1 MDFVKLQLVESPELK
16 VRKAELQCAPSV
28 VLASATGQ
36 SHGIK
41 GRSISQY
48 SRYHHPY
55 EHERPHFKGKSIICL
70 DILEYKPVQPPRKR
84 ILLEGEPG
92 IGKSTL
98 TKQLCYKFA
107 EGTFASEY
115 KLVIRVVLRS
125 LPSDTTLSVE
135 DLVRS
140 CTSDVGTS
148 LDEEDVSTLSQYI
161 TANKGKDTLFIM
173 DGYDEFP
180 EELQEI
186 SLVADI
192 LNGKILPQSSFIITS
207 RPRASVPLH
216 DKIDRRIEVSGFRE
230 EEIEQFIRKY
240 YGESSSSVADALLAR
255 LNSTMPRIKAMCFI
269 PLILLM
275 TCYVN
280 DVLDAPPDTISD
292 LFKSIICLTVKRHF
306 EKNGV
311 KMKIC
316 SFEDVLRLCP
326 RLIKLSQLA
335 LDGVLKDVIIFHNL
349 ELSEDDHFGLM
360 NCISYR
366 SAFGGVTGS
375 YHFLHRTVQ
384 EFLAAC
390 AVKQLPAEEQRKF
403 WKERLVLGYNKR
415 GEFVL
420 SDSNYEMPFLFFCG
434 IGGLENDAVRD
445 LLFEPLKFTNDHMFA
460 AWTPLSEIA
469 TAVAESRN
477 EELCPRFMEYCSDA
491 DISYLSPQQLNSLAY
506 LMTISRHNKRLS
518 VSVSNQS
525 DSFIQQISGKVTYLE
540 EVIIKSELILLVE
553 ICEKTL
559 LLTVDMPYIEEVTN

>member
-1 MDFVKLQLVESPELK
+1 MGFVRLHLVNPSDLKPRRAKDAAAVKLAFS
-16 VRKAELQCAPSV
+16 
-28 VLASATGQ
+28 T
-36 SHGIK
+36 
-41 GRSISQY
+41 
-48 SRYHHPY
+48 
-55 EHERPHFKGKSIICL
+55 PHRREPFKGEPIDL
-70 DILEYKPVQPPRKR
+70 QEILEYEPVRPPRKR

-107 EGTFASEY
+107 KGTFASG
-115 KLVIRVVLRS
+115 

-135 DLVRS
+135 DLVCS
-140 CTSDVGTS
+140 CTSDVGAS

-180 EELQEI
+180 EELQER

-192 LNGKILPQSSFIITS
+192 LNGKTLPQSSFIITS
-207 RPRASVPLH
+207 RPRASAPLH
-216 DKIDRRIEVSGFRE
+216 DKIDRRIEVSGFGE

-240 YGESSSSVADALLAR
+240 YGESSSSVADALLAM

-311 KMKIC
+311 KMEIC
-316 SFEDVLRLCP
+316 SFEDVLQLCP
-326 RLIKLSQLA
+326 RLIKLSRLA
-335 LDGVLKDVIIFHNL
+335 LDGVLKDDIVFHNL
-349 ELSEDDHFGLM
+349 KLSEDDHFGLM

-390 AVKQLPAEEQRKF
+390 AVKQLSAEEQGKV

-415 GEFVL
+415 RQFVL
-420 SDSNYEMPFLFFCG
+420 SDSDYEMPFLFFCG
-434 IGGLENDAVRD
+434 I
-445 LLFEPLKFTNDHMFA
+445 
-460 AWTPLSEIA
+460 
-469 TAVAESRN
+469 
-477 EELCPRFMEYCSDA
+477 
-491 DISYLSPQQLNSLAY
+491 
-506 LMTISRHNKRLS
+506 
-518 VSVSNQS
+518 
-525 DSFIQQISGKVTYLE
+525 
-540 EVIIKSELILLVE
+540 
-553 ICEKTL
+553 
-559 LLTVDMPYIEEVTN
+559 

>member
-1 MDFVKLQLVESPELK
+1 MDFVKLKLVESPELK

-36 SHGIK
+36 SHDIK
-41 GRSISQY
+41 V
-48 SRYHHPY
+48 
-55 EHERPHFKGKSIICL
+55 KSIGL
-70 DILEYKPVQPPRKR
+70 QDILEYEPVRPPRKR

-115 KLVIRVVLRS
+115 KLVIRVVLRG

-140 CTSDVGTS
+140 CTSDVGAS

-180 EELQEI
+180 EELQEK

-192 LNGKILPQSSFIITS
+192 INCKTLPQSSFIITS
-207 RPRASVPLH
+207 RPQASAPLH
-216 DKIDRRIEVSGFRE
+216 NKIERRIEVSGFGE
-230 EEIEQFIRKY
+230 KEIEQFIREY

-280 DVLDAPPDTISD
+280 DVLNAPPDTISD
-292 LFKSIICLTVKRHF
+292 LFKNIICLTVKRHF

-311 KMKIC
+311 EMEIG
-316 SFEDVLRLCP
+316 SFEDVLQLCP
-326 RLIKLSQLA
+326 RLIELSQLA
-335 LDGVLKDVIIFHNL
+335 LDGVKKDDIIFHNL
-349 ELSEDDHFGLM
+349 KLSEDDHFGLM

-390 AVKQLPAEEQRKF
+390 AVKQLPAEEQGKF
-403 WKERLVLGYNKR
+403 WKERLVLGYDKY

-445 LLFEPLKFTNDHMFA
+445 LLFEPLKFTNDRRFA
-460 AWTPLSEIA
+460 GGTPLSEIA
-469 TAVAESRN
+469 TVVAESRN
-477 EELCPRFMEYCSDA
+477 EELCQRVMKCCSRA
-491 DISYLSPQQLNSLAY
+491 DISNLSSQQLNSLAY
-506 LMTISRHNKRLS
+506 LMTISRHIKRLP
-518 VSVSNQS
+518 VSISS
-525 DSFIQQISGKVTYLE
+525 DSADSFFQQISEKVTYLE
-540 EVIIKSELILLVE
+540 EVTITGELIL
-553 ICEKTL
+553 C
-559 LLTVDMPYIEEVTN
+559 

>member
-1 MDFVKLQLVESPELK
+1 MDFVKLQLVESSELK

-36 SHGIK
+36 SHDI
-41 GRSISQY
+41 
-48 SRYHHPY
+48 
-55 EHERPHFKGKSIICL
+55 KGKSISL
-70 DILEYKPVQPPRKR
+70 QEILEYEPVQPRRKR

-98 TKQLCYKFA
+98 TKHLCYKFA

-115 KLVIRVVLRS
+115 KLVIRVVLRG
-125 LPSDTTLSVE
+125 LTSDTTLSVE

-148 LDEEDVSTLSQYI
+148 LQKEIPSLLSQFI
-161 TANKGKDTLFIM
+161 SSNDGDGTLFIM

-192 LNGKILPQSSFIITS
+192 LNGKTLPQSSFIITS
-207 RPRASVPLH
+207 RPRASAPLH
-216 DKIDRRIEVSGFRE
+216 DKIDRRIEVSGFEE

-280 DVLDAPPDTISD
+280 NVRDTPLDTISD

-306 EKNGV
+306 EEKNG
-311 KMKIC
+311 KKLKID
-316 SFEDVLRLCP
+316 SFEDVLQLCP
-326 RLIKLSQLA
+326 HLIKLA
-335 LDGVLKDVIIFHNL
+335 LDGVKKNVIIFHDQDLICHNL
-349 ELSEDDHFGLM
+349 KLSENDHFGLM

-390 AVKQLPAEEQRKF
+390 AVKQLPAEEQGKF

-415 GEFVL
+415 GEFIL

-445 LLFEPLKFTNDHMFA
+445 LLFEPLTNDHRFA
-460 AWTPLSEIA
+460 RGTPFTEIA

-477 EELCPRFMEYCSDA
+477 EGLCQRVMEYCSLA
-491 DISYLSPQQLNSLAY
+491 DIDHLSPHQLNSLVY
-506 LMTISRHNKRLS
+506 LMTISRHIKRLS
-518 VSVSNQS
+518 VWIPTYT
-525 DSFIQQISGKVTYLE
+525 SFFQQISGKVTYLE
-540 EVIIKSELILLVE
+540 EVTIEGELIL
-553 ICEKTL
+553 
-559 LLTVDMPYIEEVTN
+559 

>member
-16 VRKAELQCAPSV
+16 ATKAKLQYAPSV
-28 VLASATGQ
+28 VLASGQ
-36 SHGIK
+36 SHDI
-41 GRSISQY
+41 
-48 SRYHHPY
+48 
-55 EHERPHFKGKSIICL
+55 KGKSISCQE
-70 DILEYKPVQPPRKR
+70 ILEYEHVRPPRKR

-107 EGTFASEY
+107 EGTFAGEY
-115 KLVIRVVLRS
+115 KLVIRVVLRG

-140 CTSDVGTS
+140 CTGDVGTS
-148 LDEEDVSTLSQYI
+148 LEEEDVSTLSQYI

-180 EELQEI
+180 EGQQKR

-192 LNGKILPQSSFIITS
+192 INGKTLPQSSFIITS

-216 DKIDRRIEVSGFRE
+216 DKIDRRIEVSGFGE
-230 EEIEQFIRKY
+230 KEIEQFTRKY
-240 YGESSSSVADALLAR
+240 YGESSRSDSVADALLAR
-255 LNSTMPRIKAMCFI
+255 LNSTLPRIKAMCFI

-280 DVLDAPPDTISD
+280 YVLDAPLDTISD

-306 EKNGV
+306 EKIG
-311 KMKIC
+311 MEMDIR
-316 SFEDVLRLCP
+316 SFEDVLQLCP
-326 RLIKLSQLA
+326 HLTKVSQLA

-390 AVKQLPAEEQRKF
+390 AVKQLPAEEQGKF

-420 SDSNYEMPFLFFCG
+420 SDSTYEMPFLFFCG

-445 LLFEPLKFTNDHMFA
+445 LLFEPLVFTNNHMFA
-460 AWTPLSEIA
+460 RGTPFIEIG

-477 EELCPRFMEYCSDA
+477 EELCQRVMEYCSDA
-491 DISYLSPQQLNSLAY
+491 DLRYYLNSQQVNSLAY
-506 LMTISRHNKRLS
+506 LMTISRHIKRLLVLDPS
-518 VSVSNQS
+518 DTNSA
-525 DSFIQQISGKVTYLE
+525 DSFFKQISGKVTYLE
-540 EVIIKSELILLVE
+540 EVTITSELIL
-553 ICEKTL
+553 
-559 LLTVDMPYIEEVTN
+559 

>member
-1 MDFVKLQLVESPELK
+1 MGFVRLHLVNPSDLKPRRPEDAAAVKLASSTPHRREPF
-16 VRKAELQCAPSV
+16 RGRPIGLQ
-28 VLASATGQ
+28 
-36 SHGIK
+36 
-41 GRSISQY
+41 
-48 SRYHHPY
+48 
-55 EHERPHFKGKSIICL
+55 EM
-70 DILEYKPVQPPRKR
+70 LEYEPVRPPRKR

-107 EGTFASEY
+107 EGTFAGEY
-115 KLVIRVVLRS
+115 KLVIRVVFRG

-148 LDEEDVSTLSQYI
+148 LQKEIPSLLSQFI
-161 TANKGKDTLFIM
+161 SSNDGEGTLFIM

-180 EELQEI
+180 EEQQKR

-192 LNGKILPQSSFIITS
+192 INGKTLPQSSFIITS
-207 RPRASVPLH
+207 RPRASAPLH
-216 DKIDRRIEVSGFRE
+216 NKIDRRIEVTGFGE
-230 EEIEQFIRKY
+230 KEIEQFIRKY

-255 LNSTMPRIKAMCFI
+255 LNSTLPRIKAMCFI

-280 DVLDAPPDTISD
+280 NVRDTPPDTISD

-311 KMKIC
+311 EMEIV

-360 NCISYR
+360 NCISFPNV
-366 SAFGGVTGS
+366 FGGVTRS
-375 YHFLHRTVQ
+375 YHFLHRIVQ

-390 AVKQLPAEEQRKF
+390 AVKQLPVEEQGKF

-415 GEFVL
+415 GDFVL
-420 SDSNYEMPFLFFCG
+420 SNSSYEMPFLFFCG

-445 LLFEPLKFTNDHMFA
+445 LLFEHLAFTNDRRFA
-460 AWTPLSEIA
+460 GETPFPEIA

-477 EELCPRFMEYCSDA
+477 EELCQRIMEYCSDA
-491 DISYLSPQQLNSLAY
+491 DISFLSPHQLNSLAY
-506 LMTISRHNKRLS
+506 LMTISRHIKRLS
-518 VSVSNQS
+518 VPSDASRT

-540 EVIIKSELILLVE
+540 EVTIEGELIL
-553 ICEKTL
+553 
-559 LLTVDMPYIEEVTN
+559 

>member
-1 MDFVKLQLVESPELK
+1 MDFVKLQLVKSPELK
-16 VRKAELQCAPSV
+16 VTKAEVQCAPTV

-36 SHGIK
+36 SHDI
-41 GRSISQY
+41 
-48 SRYHHPY
+48 
-55 EHERPHFKGKSIICL
+55 KGKSIGL
-70 DILEYKPVQPPRKR
+70 QEILEYEPVQPPRKR

-115 KLVIRVVLRS
+115 KLVIQVVLRG
-125 LPSDTTLSVE
+125 LPSNTSLSVE

-148 LDEEDVSTLSQYI
+148 LQKEIPSLLSQFI
-161 TANKGKDTLFIM
+161 SSNDGEGTLFIM

-180 EELQEI
+180 EEQQKR

-192 LNGKILPQSSFIITS
+192 INGKTLPQSSFIITS
-207 RPRASVPLH
+207 RPRASAPLRN
-216 DKIDRRIEVSGFRE
+216 KIDRRIEVTGFGE
-230 EEIEQFIRKY
+230 KEIEQFIRKY

-255 LNSTMPRIKAMCFI
+255 LNSTLPRIKAMCFI

-275 TCYVN
+275 TCFVN
-280 DVLDAPPDTISD
+280 NDTTLDTISD
-292 LFKSIICLTVKRHF
+292 LFKSIVCLTVKRHF

-311 KMKIC
+311 EKEIG

-349 ELSEDDHFGLM
+349 KYSEDDHFGLM
-360 NCISYR
+360 NCISFPNV
-366 SAFGGVTGS
+366 FGGVTRS

-390 AVKQLPAEEQRKF
+390 AVKQLPAEEQGKF

-420 SDSNYEMPFLFFCG
+420 SDSTYEMPFLFFCG

-445 LLFEPLKFTNDHMFA
+445 LLFEPLAFTNNHMFA
-460 AWTPLSEIA
+460 RGTPFIEIG

-477 EELCPRFMEYCSDA
+477 EELCQRVMEYCSDA
-491 DISYLSPQQLNSLAY
+491 DLRDYLSPHQVNSLAY
-506 LMTISRHNKRLS
+506 LMTISRHIKRLS
-518 VSVSNQS
+518 VRNHIPPDASRT
-525 DSFIQQISGKVTYLE
+525 DSFIQQISGKVTYLD
-540 EVIIKSELILLVE
+540 EVTIGGELIL
-553 ICEKTL
+553 
-559 LLTVDMPYIEEVTN
+559 

>member
-36 SHGIK
+36 SHDI
-41 GRSISQY
+41 Y
-48 SRYHHPY
+48 RYRRYNPY
-55 EHERPHFKGKSIICL
+55 KHKRPRFKGKSIGL
-70 DILEYKPVQPPRKR
+70 QEILEYEPVQPPRKR

-107 EGTFASEY
+107 EDTFASEY
-115 KLVIRVVLRS
+115 KLVMRVVLRG

-140 CTSDVGTS
+140 CTSDVGAS
-148 LDEEDVSTLSQYI
+148 LDEEDVSTLSRYI

-180 EELQEI
+180 EELQEK

-192 LNGKILPQSSFIITS
+192 INGKTLPQSSFIITS
-207 RPRASVPLH
+207 RPRASAPLH
-216 DKIDRRIEVSGFRE
+216 DKIDRRIEVSGFEE

-240 YGESSSSVADALLAR
+240 YGESSISVADALLAR
-255 LNSTMPRIKAMCFI
+255 LNSTLPQIKAMCSI

-280 DVLDAPPDTISD
+280 DVLDVPLDTISD

-311 KMKIC
+311 EMNIV
-316 SFEDVLRLCP
+316 SFEDVLQLCP

-375 YHFLHRTVQ
+375 YHFLHRTIQ
-384 EFLAAC
+384 EFLAAS
-390 AVKQLPAEEQRKF
+390 AVKQLPAEEQGKF
-403 WKERLVLGYNKR
+403 WKERLVLGYNNE
-415 GEFVL
+415 GDFVL
-420 SDSNYEMPFLFFCG
+420 SDSNYEMPFLFYCG
-434 IGGLENDAVRD
+434 LGGLEHDAVRD
-445 LLFEPLKFTNDHMFA
+445 LLFEPLAFINDHRFA
-460 AWTPLSEIA
+460 IGNTFTEIA

-477 EELCPRFMEYCSDA
+477 EKVCQKVMECCSDA
-491 DISYLSPQQLNSLAY
+491 DYLSSPQLNSLAY
-506 LMTISRHNKRLS
+506 LMTISRHIRRLS
-518 VSVSNQS
+518 IWNLP
-525 DSFIQQISGKVTYLE
+525 DSFFKQISGKVTYLE
-540 EVIIKSELILLVE
+540 EVTITSELIL
-553 ICEKTL
+553 
-559 LLTVDMPYIEEVTN
+559 

>member
-1 MDFVKLQLVESPELK
+1 MQNALTNLKKVYQSPVISNHWLLKLAIMDFVKLQLVESPELK
-16 VRKAELQCAPSV
+16 VRKAKLQCAPSV

-36 SHGIK
+36 SHDI
-41 GRSISQY
+41 
-48 SRYHHPY
+48 
-55 EHERPHFKGKSIICL
+55 KGKSIGL
-70 DILEYKPVQPPRKR
+70 QETLEYEPVQPPRKR

-115 KLVIRVVLRS
+115 KLVIRVVLRG

-135 DLVRS
+135 DLVCS
-140 CTSDVGTS
+140 CTSDVGAS

-180 EELQEI
+180 AELQKK

-192 LNGKILPQSSFIITS
+192 LNGKTLPQSSFIITS
-207 RPRASVPLH
+207 RPQASAPLH
-216 DKIDRRIEVSGFRE
+216 DKIERRIEVSGFGK
-230 EEIEQFIRKY
+230 EEIEQFIREY
-240 YGESSSSVADALLAR
+240 YGESSSSVADALLER

-280 DVLDAPPDTISD
+280 DVLDAPPDTISG

-311 KMKIC
+311 EMKIC

-366 SAFGGVTGS
+366 SAFGGFTGS
-375 YHFLHRTVQ
+375 YHFLHRTIQ

-390 AVKQLPAEEQRKF
+390 AVKQLPAEEQGKF
-403 WKERLVLGYNKR
+403 WKERLVLGYNTE
-415 GEFVL
+415 GDFVL

-445 LLFEPLKFTNDHMFA
+445 LLFEPLAFFNDRRFA
-460 AWTPLSEIA
+460 RGTPFPEIA
-469 TAVAESRN
+469 RAVAESRN
-477 EELCPRFMEYCSDA
+477 EELCQRVMEYCSEA
-491 DISYLSPQQLNSLAY
+491 KMFGLSPLQLNSLAY
-506 LMTISRHNKRLS
+506 LMTISRHIKRL
-518 VSVSNQS
+518 VDPT
-525 DSFIQQISGKVTYLE
+525 DSFFKQISGKVTYLE
-540 EVIIKSELILLVE
+540 EVTIRGELIL
-553 ICEKTL
+553 
-559 LLTVDMPYIEEVTN
+559 

>member
-36 SHGIK
+36 SHDI
-41 GRSISQY
+41 
-48 SRYHHPY
+48 
-55 EHERPHFKGKSIICL
+55 KGKSISCQ
-70 DILEYKPVQPPRKR
+70 DILEYKPVQPPKKC

-115 KLVIRVVLRS
+115 KLVIRVVLRG

-148 LDEEDVSTLSQYI
+148 LQKEIPSLLSQFI
-161 TANKGKDTLFIM
+161 SSNGGEGTLFIM

-180 EELQEI
+180 EELQKN

-192 LNGKILPQSSFIITS
+192 INGKTLPQSSFIITS
-207 RPRASVPLH
+207 RPRASAPLH
-216 DKIDRRIEVSGFRE
+216 DKIERRIEVSGFGK
-230 EEIEQFIRKY
+230 EEIEQFIREY
-240 YGESSSSVADALLAR
+240 YGESSRSVADALLAR
-255 LNSTMPRIKAMCFI
+255 LNSTLPRIKAMCFI

-280 DVLDAPPDTISD
+280 DVFDAPPDTISD

-311 KMKIC
+311 EKEIG

-390 AVKQLPAEEQRKF
+390 AVKQLPAEEQRRF

-415 GEFVL
+415 GKFVI

-445 LLFEPLKFTNDHMFA
+445 LLFEPLAFTNDHRFA
-460 AWTPLSEIA
+460 GGTPFPEIA

-477 EELCPRFMEYCSDA
+477 KELCQRVMEYCSNA
-491 DISYLSPQQLNSLAY
+491 DISDISIFPLRPHQLNSLAY
-506 LMTISRHNKRLS
+506 LMTISRHIKRLS
-518 VSVSNQS
+518 VRYPSNTT

-540 EVIIKSELILLVE
+540 EVIIASELILLVE

>member
-16 VRKAELQCAPSV
+16 VRKAELQCTPSV

-36 SHGIK
+36 SHI
-41 GRSISQY
+41 
-48 SRYHHPY
+48 
-55 EHERPHFKGKSIICL
+55 KGKSIGMQE
-70 DILEYKPVQPPRKR
+70 ILEYKPVRPPRKR

-115 KLVIRVVLRS
+115 KLVIRVVLRG

-148 LDEEDVSTLSQYI
+148 LQKEIPSLLSQFI
-161 TANKGKDTLFIM
+161 SSNGGEGTLFIM

-180 EELQEI
+180 EELQKN

-192 LNGKILPQSSFIITS
+192 INGKTLPQSSFIITS
-207 RPRASVPLH
+207 RPRASAPLH
-216 DKIDRRIEVSGFRE
+216 DKIERRIEVSGFGK
-230 EEIEQFIRKY
+230 EEIEQFIREY

-255 LNSTMPRIKAMCFI
+255 LNSTLPRIKAMCFI

-280 DVLDAPPDTISD
+280 DVFDAPPDTISD
-292 LFKSIICLTVKRHF
+292 LFKSIVCLTVKRHF

-311 KMKIC
+311 EKEIG

-390 AVKQLPAEEQRKF
+390 AVKQLPAEEQEKF

-445 LLFEPLKFTNDHMFA
+445 LLFEPLEFTNDRRFA
-460 AWTPLSEIA
+460 KGTPFTEIA

-477 EELCPRFMEYCSDA
+477 EELCQRVMEYCSDA
-491 DISYLSPQQLNSLAY
+491 DISDLSSQQLNSLAY
-506 LMTISRHNKRLS
+506 LMTISRHIKRLS
-518 VSVSNQS
+518 VRNPVKIFWLLYDTKRT
-525 DSFIQQISGKVTYLE
+525 DSFIQQISEKVTYLE
-540 EVIIKSELILLVE
+540 EVTITGELIL
-553 ICEKTL
+553 C
-559 LLTVDMPYIEEVTN
+559 

>member
-1 MDFVKLQLVESPELK
+1 MGFVRLHLVNPSDLKPRRAEDAAAVKLACS
-16 VRKAELQCAPSV
+16 
-28 VLASATGQ
+28 T
-36 SHGIK
+36 
-41 GRSISQY
+41 
-48 SRYHHPY
+48 
-55 EHERPHFKGKSIICL
+55 PHRREPFKGGPIGL
-70 DILEYKPVQPPRKR
+70 QEILEYKPVRPPRKR

-115 KLVIRVVLRS
+115 KLVIRIVLRG

-140 CTSDVGTS
+140 CTSDVGAS
-148 LDEEDVSTLSQYI
+148 LDEEDVSTLSWYI

-180 EELQEI
+180 EKLQKK

-192 LNGKILPQSSFIITS
+192 INGKTLPQSSFIITS
-207 RPRASVPLH
+207 RPRASAPLH
-216 DKIDRRIEVSGFRE
+216 NKIDRRIEVSGFGE
-230 EEIEQFIRKY
+230 EEIEQFIREY

-255 LNSTMPRIKAMCFI
+255 LNSTMPRIKAICFI

-311 KMKIC
+311 EMEID

-335 LDGVLKDVIIFHNL
+335 LDGVQKDVIIFHNL
-349 ELSEDDHFGLM
+349 KLSEDDHFGLM

-366 SAFGGVTGS
+366 SAFGGVTRS

-434 IGGLENDAVRD
+434 IGGLENDAVKD
-445 LLFEPLKFTNDHMFA
+445 LLFEPLAFTKDRRFA
-460 AWTPLSEIA
+460 RWTPFTEIA

-477 EELCPRFMEYCSDA
+477 EELCQRVMEYCSDA
-491 DISYLSPQQLNSLAY
+491 DIIDLSPHQLNSLAY
-506 LMTISRHNKRLS
+506 LMTISRHIKRLS
-518 VSVSNQS
+518 VQFDRYTSSIQS
-525 DSFIQQISGKVTYLE
+525 FFQQISEKVTYLE
-540 EVIIKSELILLVE
+540 EVTISSELILLVE
-553 ICEKTL
+553 MC
-559 LLTVDMPYIEEVTN
+559 D

>member
-1 MDFVKLQLVESPELK
+1 MGFVKLQLVESPELK
-16 VRKAELQCAPSV
+16 ATKAKLQCAPSV
-28 VLASATGQ
+28 VLASGQ
-36 SHGIK
+36 SHDIEGK
-41 GRSISQY
+41 PISLQ
-48 SRYHHPY
+48 
-55 EHERPHFKGKSIICL
+55 E
-70 DILEYKPVQPPRKR
+70 ILEYEPVQPPRKR

-107 EGTFASEY
+107 EGTFAREY
-115 KLVIRVVLRS
+115 KVVIRVVLRG

-140 CTSDVGTS
+140 CTSDVNTS

-161 TANKGKDTLFIM
+161 TVSKGKDTLFIM

-180 EELQEI
+180 EKLQEK

-192 LNGKILPQSSFIITS
+192 INGKTLPQSSFIITS

-216 DKIDRRIEVSGFRE
+216 DKIDRRIEVSGFGE
-230 EEIEQFIRKY
+230 KEIEQFTRKY
-240 YGESSSSVADALLAR
+240 YGESSRSDSVADALLAR
-255 LNSTMPRIKAMCFI
+255 LNSTLPRIKAMCFI

-275 TCYVN
+275 TCFVN
-280 DVLDAPPDTISD
+280 NVRDTPLDTISD

-311 KMKIC
+311 EMEIG

-335 LDGVLKDVIIFHNL
+335 LDGVLNDVIIFHNQK
-349 ELSEDDHFGLM
+349 LSEDDHFGLM

-403 WKERLVLGYNKR
+403 WKERLVLGYNKK

-445 LLFEPLKFTNDHMFA
+445 LLFEPLAFKNDCRFARGTPFT
-460 AWTPLSEIA
+460 EIA
-469 TAVAESRN
+469 TAVAESKN
-477 EELCPRFMEYCSDA
+477 EELCQRFMEYCNDA
-491 DISYLSPQQLNSLAY
+491 DISFLSSHQLNSLAY
-506 LMTISRHNKRLS
+506 LMTISRHIKRLS
-518 VSVSNQS
+518 ARNPSNTT

-540 EVIIKSELILLVE
+540 EVTIRGELIL
-553 ICEKTL
+553 
-559 LLTVDMPYIEEVTN
+559 

>member
-16 VRKAELQCAPSV
+16 MRKAELQCAPSV

-36 SHGIK
+36 SHDIK
-41 GRSISQY
+41 GNFVSHY

-55 EHERPHFKGKSIICL
+55 EHDRPHFKGNSISL
-70 DILEYKPVQPPRKR
+70 QEILEYEPVRPPMKH
-84 ILLEGEPG
+84 ILVEGEPG

-115 KLVIRVVLRS
+115 KLVIRVVLRG

-135 DLVRS
+135 DLVCS
-140 CTSDVGTS
+140 CTSDFGAS
-148 LDEEDVSTLSQYI
+148 LDEEDVSTLSRYI

-180 EELQEI
+180 EKLQEK
-186 SLVADI
+186 SLIADI
-192 LNGKILPQSSFIITS
+192 LNGKTLPQSSFVITS
-207 RPRASVPLH
+207 RPRASAPLH
-216 DKIDRRIEVSGFRE
+216 DKIERRIEVSGFGE
-230 EEIEQFIRKY
+230 KEIEQFVREY

-255 LNSTMPRIKAMCFI
+255 LNSTLPRIKAMCFI

-280 DVLDAPPDTISD
+280 DVLDVPPDTISD
-292 LFKSIICLTVKRHF
+292 LFKSLICLTVKRHF
-306 EKNGV
+306 EKNEV
-311 KMKIC
+311 KLKIG
-316 SFEDVLRLCP
+316 SFENVLRLCP

-335 LDGVLKDVIIFHNL
+335 LDGVLKDDIIFHNL

-375 YHFLHRTVQ
+375 YHFLHRTIQ

-415 GEFVL
+415 GNFVL
-420 SDSNYEMPFLFFCG
+420 SDSSYEMPFLFFCG
-434 IGGLENDAVRD
+434 IVGLENDAVRD
-445 LLFEPLKFTNDHMFA
+445 LLFEPLAFTNDHRFA
-460 AWTPLSEIA
+460 RGTPFTEIA
-469 TAVAESRN
+469 TAVAETRN
-477 EELCPRFMEYCSDA
+477 EGLCQRVMECCSDA
-491 DISYLSPQQLNSLAY
+491 DVYDLISYPQQLNSLAY
-506 LMTISRHNKRLS
+506 LMTISRHIKRLS
-518 VSVSNQS
+518 ILYPT
-525 DSFIQQISGKVTYLE
+525 DSFIQQLSGKVTYLE
-540 EVIIKSELILLVE
+540 EVTI
-553 ICEKTL
+553 TGA
-559 LLTVDMPYIEEVTN
+559 

>member
-1 MDFVKLQLVESPELK
+1 MDFVKLQLIESPELK

-28 VLASATGQ
+28 VQASATGQ
-36 SHGIK
+36 SHDI
-41 GRSISQY
+41 
-48 SRYHHPY
+48 
-55 EHERPHFKGKSIICL
+55 KGKSIGL
-70 DILEYKPVQPPRKR
+70 QEILEYEPVQPPRKR

-107 EGTFASEY
+107 KDTFASEY
-115 KLVIRVVLRS
+115 KLVIRVVLRG
-125 LPSDTTLSVE
+125 LPSNTTLSVE

-140 CTSDVGTS
+140 CTSDVGAI
-148 LDEEDVSTLSQYI
+148 LDEEDVSTLSRYI
-161 TANKGKDTLFIM
+161 TANKGKDTLLIM

-180 EELQEI
+180 EELQEK

-192 LNGKILPQSSFIITS
+192 LNGKTLPQSSFIITS
-207 RPRASVPLH
+207 RPRASAPLH
-216 DKIDRRIEVSGFRE
+216 DKIDRRIEVSGFGE
-230 EEIEQFIRKY
+230 EGIEQFIREY

-255 LNSTMPRIKAMCFI
+255 LNSTLPQIKAMCFI

-311 KMKIC
+311 KLKIV

-326 RLIKLSQLA
+326 CLIKLSQLA
-335 LDGVLKDVIIFHNL
+335 LDGVLKDVIIFPNL

-375 YHFLHRTVQ
+375 YHFLHKTVQ

-390 AVKQLPAEEQRKF
+390 AVKQLPAEEQGKF

-415 GEFVL
+415 GEFFL

-445 LLFEPLKFTNDHMFA
+445 LLFEPLAFTNDHRFA
-460 AWTPLSEIA
+460 GGTPFTEIG
-469 TAVAESRN
+469 TVVAESRN
-477 EELCPRFMEYCSDA
+477 EELCQRFMECCSHA
-491 DISYLSPQQLNSLAY
+491 DISDLSPHQLNSLAY
-506 LMTISRHNKRLS
+506 LMTISRHIKQLS
-518 VSVSNQS
+518 VLDKNRT
-525 DSFIQQISGKVTYLE
+525 DSFFKQISGKVTYLE

>member
-1 MDFVKLQLVESPELK
+1 MLDSVYIYTYNTYAMHCTSVYMDFGDKLDLNVVVYKPQSILHSFSSHNIYFISVLHVSITFCSAAIVFVK
-16 VRKAELQCAPSV
+16 
-28 VLASATGQ
+28 
-36 SHGIK
+36 
-41 GRSISQY
+41 SIS
-48 SRYHHPY
+48 
-55 EHERPHFKGKSIICL
+55 CL
-70 DILEYKPVQPPRKR
+70 DILEYKPVQSPRKR

-98 TKQLCYKFA
+98 TKELCYNFA
-107 EGTFASEY
+107 EGTFAGEY
-115 KLVIRVVLRS
+115 KLVIRVVLRD

-148 LDEEDVSTLSQYI
+148 LQKEIPSLLSQFI
-161 TANKGKDTLFIM
+161 SSNGGKDTLFIM

-180 EELQEI
+180 EELQKK

-192 LNGKILPQSSFIITS
+192 VNGKTLPLSSFIITS
-207 RPRASVPLH
+207 RPQASAPLH
-216 DKIDRRIEVSGFRE
+216 NKIERRIEVSGFGE
-230 EEIEQFIRKY
+230 KEIEQFIREY

-255 LNSTMPRIKAMCFI
+255 LNSTIPRIKAMCSI

-275 TCYVN
+275 TCFVN

-311 KMKIC
+311 KLKIS

-375 YHFLHRTVQ
+375 YHFLHKTVQ

-390 AVKQLPAEEQRKF
+390 AVKQLPAEEQGKF
-403 WKERLVLGYNKR
+403 WIERLVLEYNNE

-445 LLFEPLKFTNDHMFA
+445 LLFEPLALTNNHRFA
-460 AWTPLSEIA
+460 KGTPFPEIA

-477 EELCPRFMEYCSDA
+477 EELCQRVMEYCNDA
-491 DISYLSPQQLNSLAY
+491 EISYYLSPHQVNSLAY
-506 LMTISRHNKRLS
+506 LMTISRHIKRLS
-518 VSVSNQS
+518 VWDPSHSI
-525 DSFIQQISGKVTYLE
+525 DSFFQQISGKVTYLE
-540 EVIIKSELILLVE
+540 EVTIEGELIL
-553 ICEKTL
+553 
-559 LLTVDMPYIEEVTN
+559 

>member
-1 MDFVKLQLVESPELK
+1 MYQRPVISNHWSLKLAEMDFVKLQLVESPELK
-16 VRKAELQCAPSV
+16 ATKAKLQYAPSV
-28 VLASATGQ
+28 VLASGQ
-36 SHGIK
+36 SHDI
-41 GRSISQY
+41 
-48 SRYHHPY
+48 
-55 EHERPHFKGKSIICL
+55 KGKSISCQE
-70 DILEYKPVQPPRKR
+70 ILEYEHVRPPRKR

-107 EGTFASEY
+107 EGTFAGEY
-115 KLVIRVVLRS
+115 KLVIRVVLRG

-140 CTSDVGTS
+140 CTGDVGAS

-180 EELQEI
+180 EEQQKR

-192 LNGKILPQSSFIITS
+192 LNGKTLPQSSFIITS

-216 DKIDRRIEVSGFRE
+216 DKIDRRIEVSGFGE
-230 EEIEQFIRKY
+230 KEIEQFTRKY
-240 YGESSSSVADALLAR
+240 YGESSRSDSVADALLAR
-255 LNSTMPRIKAMCFI
+255 LNSTLHRIKAMCFI

-275 TCYVN
+275 TCFVN
-280 DVLDAPPDTISD
+280 NVRDTPLDTISD
-292 LFKSIICLTVKRHF
+292 LFKSIICLNVKRHF

-311 KMKIC
+311 EMEIG

-335 LDGVLKDVIIFHNL
+335 LDGVLNDVIIFHNL

-360 NCISYR
+360 NCISYQ

-415 GEFVL
+415 GGFVL

-434 IGGLENDAVRD
+434 IGGLENDAVRN
-445 LLFEPLKFTNDHMFA
+445 LLFEHLVFTNDRRFA
-460 AWTPLSEIA
+460 GGTPFTEIA

-477 EELCPRFMEYCSDA
+477 EKLCQRVIEYCSDA
-491 DISYLSPQQLNSLAY
+491 NISFLSPHQLNSLAY
-506 LMTISRHNKRLS
+506 LMTISRHIKRLS
-518 VSVSNQS
+518 VSSDAS
-525 DSFIQQISGKVTYLE
+525 RTDSFIQQISGKVTYLE
-540 EVIIKSELILLVE
+540 EVTIEGELIL
-553 ICEKTL
+553 
-559 LLTVDMPYIEEVTN
+559 

>member
-1 MDFVKLQLVESPELK
+1 MGFVRLHLVNPSDLKPRRAEDAAAVKL
-16 VRKAELQCAPSV
+16 
-28 VLASATGQ
+28 ASST
-36 SHGIK
+36 SH
-41 GRSISQY
+41 R
-48 SRYHHPY
+48 REP
-55 EHERPHFKGKSIICL
+55 FKGGPIGL
-70 DILEYKPVQPPRKR
+70 QEILEYKPVRPPRKR

-98 TKQLCYKFA
+98 TKQLCYQFA

-115 KLVIRVVLRS
+115 KLVIRVVLRG

-140 CTSDVGTS
+140 CTSDAS
-148 LDEEDVSTLSQYI
+148 LDEEDVSTLSRFI

-180 EELQEI
+180 EELQKK

-192 LNGKILPQSSFIITS
+192 INGKTLPQSSFIITS
-207 RPRASVPLH
+207 RPRASAPLH
-216 DKIDRRIEVSGFRE
+216 DKIDRRIEVSGFGE
-230 EEIEQFIRKY
+230 KEIEQFIRKY
-240 YGESSSSVADALLAR
+240 YGESSSSVADALLVR
-255 LNSTMPRIKAMCFI
+255 LNSTLPRIKAMCFI

-280 DVLDAPPDTISD
+280 DVLDIPPDTISG
-292 LFKSIICLTVKRHF
+292 LFKNIICLTVKRHF

-311 KMKIC
+311 EMEIG
-316 SFEDVLRLCP
+316 SFEDVLQLCP
-326 RLIKLSQLA
+326 RLIELSQLA
-335 LDGVLKDVIIFHNL
+335 LFGVKRDVIIFHNL

-390 AVKQLPAEEQRKF
+390 AVKQLPAEEQGKF

-415 GEFVL
+415 GKYVL

-445 LLFEPLKFTNDHMFA
+445 LLFEPLAFTNDRRFA
-460 AWTPLSEIA
+460 RGTPFPEIA

-477 EELCPRFMEYCSDA
+477 EELCQRVMEYCSDT
-491 DISYLSPQQLNSLAY
+491 DIYCLSLHQLNSLAY
-506 LMTISRHNKRLS
+506 LMTISRHIKRLS
-518 VSVSNQS
+518 VWIPIDTSDF

-540 EVIIKSELILLVE
+540 EVTIKGELIL
-553 ICEKTL
+553 
-559 LLTVDMPYIEEVTN
+559 

>member
-36 SHGIK
+36 SHDI
-41 GRSISQY
+41 
-48 SRYHHPY
+48 
-55 EHERPHFKGKSIICL
+55 KGKSIVL
-70 DILEYKPVQPPRKR
+70 QDILEYEPVQPPKKC

-115 KLVIRVVLRS
+115 KLFIRVVLRG
-125 LPSDTTLSVE
+125 LPSNTTLSVE

-140 CTSDVGTS
+140 CTSDVGAS

-180 EELQEI
+180 EELQKK

-192 LNGKILPQSSFIITS
+192 LNGKTLPQSSFIITS
-207 RPRASVPLH
+207 RPRASAPLH
-216 DKIDRRIEVSGFRE
+216 DKIERRIEVSGFGK
-230 EEIEQFIRKY
+230 EEIEQFIREY

-255 LNSTMPRIKAMCFI
+255 LNSTLPRIKAMCFI

-280 DVLDAPPDTISD
+280 DVFDAPPDTISD

-311 KMKIC
+311 EKEIG

-349 ELSEDDHFGLM
+349 KLSEDDHFGLM

-445 LLFEPLKFTNDHMFA
+445 LLFEPLAFTNDRRFA
-460 AWTPLSEIA
+460 SGTPFTEIA

-477 EELCPRFMEYCSDA
+477 EELCQRVMEYCSDA
-491 DISYLSPQQLNSLAY
+491 DIRHLSPHQLNSLAY
-506 LMTISRHNKRLS
+506 LMTISRHIKRLS
-518 VSVSNQS
+518 VSVSVWFPS

-540 EVIIKSELILLVE
+540 EVTIGGELIL
-553 ICEKTL
+553 
-559 LLTVDMPYIEEVTN
+559 

>member
-1 MDFVKLQLVESPELK
+1 MDYVKLQLVESPELK

-36 SHGIK
+36 SHDI
-41 GRSISQY
+41 
-48 SRYHHPY
+48 
-55 EHERPHFKGKSIICL
+55 KGKSIGL
-70 DILEYKPVQPPRKR
+70 QDILEYKPMQPPRKC

-107 EGTFASEY
+107 EGTFAGEY
-115 KLVIRVVLRS
+115 KLVIRVVLRG

-135 DLVRS
+135 DLVCS
-140 CTSDVGTS
+140 CTSDVKAS
-148 LDEEDVSTLSQYI
+148 LDEEDESTLSRYI
-161 TANKGKDTLFIM
+161 TDNKGKDTLFIM

-180 EELQEI
+180 EELQEK
-186 SLVADI
+186 SLIADI
-192 LNGKILPQSSFIITS
+192 LNGKTLPQSSFIITS
-207 RPRASVPLH
+207 RPRSSALLH
-216 DKIDRRIEVSGFRE
+216 DYIERRIEVTGFGE
-230 EEIEQFIRKY
+230 KEIEQFIRKY
-240 YGESSSSVADALLAR
+240 YGESSSCVADALLTR
-255 LNSTMPRIKAMCFI
+255 LNSTLPQIKAMCFI

-311 KMKIC
+311 EMKIG
-316 SFEDVLRLCP
+316 SFEDVLQLCP

-390 AVKQLPAEEQRKF
+390 AVKQLPAEEQGKF
-403 WKERLVLGYNKR
+403 WKEKLVLGYNKR
-415 GEFVL
+415 GKFVL
-420 SDSNYEMPFLFFCG
+420 SDNNYEMPFLFYCS

-445 LLFEPLKFTNDHMFA
+445 LLFEPLAFTNDRRFA
-460 AWTPLSEIA
+460 RGTPFPEIA

-477 EELCPRFMEYCSDA
+477 EELCQRFMEYCSDA
-491 DISYLSPQQLNSLAY
+491 DIIGLSPHQLNSLAY
-506 LMTISRHNKRLS
+506 LMTISRHIKELS
-518 VSVSNQS
+518 VSSDTS
-525 DSFIQQISGKVTYLE
+525 DSFIQQISRKVTYLE
-540 EVIIKSELILLVE
+540 EVTIDGELIL
-553 ICEKTL
+553 
-559 LLTVDMPYIEEVTN
+559 

>member
-1 MDFVKLQLVESPELK
+1 MGFVRLHLVNPSDLKPRRAEDAAAVKL
-16 VRKAELQCAPSV
+16 
-28 VLASATGQ
+28 ASST
-36 SHGIK
+36 
-41 GRSISQY
+41 
-48 SRYHHPY
+48 
-55 EHERPHFKGKSIICL
+55 PHRREPFKGGPIGL
-70 DILEYKPVQPPRKR
+70 QEILEYKPVRPPRKR

-98 TKQLCYKFA
+98 TKHLCSKFA

-115 KLVIRVVLRS
+115 KLVIRVVLRG
-125 LPSDTTLSVE
+125 LPAHTTLSVE

-140 CTSDVGTS
+140 CTSDVGAS
-148 LDEEDVSTLSQYI
+148 LDEEEVSTLSRYI

-192 LNGKILPQSSFIITS
+192 INGKTLPQSSFIITS
-207 RPRASVPLH
+207 RPRASAPLH
-216 DKIDRRIEVSGFRE
+216 DKIERRIEVSGFGE

-240 YGESSSSVADALLAR
+240 YGESSDSAAALIER
-255 LNSTMPRIKAMCFI
+255 LNSTLPRIKTMCFI

-326 RLIKLSQLA
+326 RLIELSQLA

-390 AVKQLPAEEQRKF
+390 AVKQLPAEEQGKF

-445 LLFEPLKFTNDHMFA
+445 LLFEPLALTNDHMFDR
-460 AWTPLSEIA
+460 WTPFPVIA

-477 EELCPRFMEYCSDA
+477 EELCQRVMEYCSDA
-491 DISYLSPQQLNSLAY
+491 EISFLSPHQLNSLAY
-506 LMTISRHNKRLS
+506 LMTISRHIKRLS
-518 VSVSNQS
+518 VRNY
-525 DSFIQQISGKVTYLE
+525 DSFIQQISGKVIYLE
-540 EVIIKSELILLVE
+540 EVTIIGELIL
-553 ICEKTL
+553 
-559 LLTVDMPYIEEVTN
+559 

>member
-1 MDFVKLQLVESPELK
+1 MGFVRLHLVNPSDLKPRRPEDAAAVKL
-16 VRKAELQCAPSV
+16 
-28 VLASATGQ
+28 ASST
-36 SHGIK
+36 
-41 GRSISQY
+41 
-48 SRYHHPY
+48 
-55 EHERPHFKGKSIICL
+55 PHRREPFKGGPIGL
-70 DILEYKPVQPPRKR
+70 QEILEYEPVRPPRKR

-115 KLVIRVVLRS
+115 KLVIQVVLRG
-125 LPSDTTLSVE
+125 LPSDTTLNVE

-140 CTSDVGTS
+140 CTSDVGAS

-161 TANKGKDTLFIM
+161 TDNKGKDTLFNM

-180 EELQEI
+180 EKLQEK

-192 LNGKILPQSSFIITS
+192 INGKTLPQSSFIITS
-207 RPRASVPLH
+207 RPRASAPLH
-216 DKIDRRIEVSGFRE
+216 DKIDRRIEVSGFGE

-255 LNSTMPRIKAMCFI
+255 LNSTLPRIKAMCFI

-280 DVLDAPPDTISD
+280 DVLDTPPDTISD

-306 EKNGV
+306 EKIGV
-311 KMKIC
+311 EIKIC
-316 SFEDVLRLCP
+316 SLEDVLQLCP

-335 LDGVLKDVIIFHNL
+335 LDGVLKDVIIFHNQK
-349 ELSEDDHFGLM
+349 LSEDDHFGLM

-415 GEFVL
+415 GGFVL

-434 IGGLENDAVRD
+434 IGGLENDAVRN
-445 LLFEPLKFTNDHMFA
+445 LLFEHLVFTNDCRFA
-460 AWTPLSEIA
+460 GGTPFTEIA

-477 EELCPRFMEYCSDA
+477 EKLCQRVIEYCSDA
-491 DISYLSPQQLNSLAY
+491 NISFLSPHLLNSLAY
-506 LMTISRHNKRLS
+506 LMTISRHIKRLS
-518 VSVSNQS
+518 VSSDAS
-525 DSFIQQISGKVTYLE
+525 RTDSFIQQISGKVTYLE
-540 EVIIKSELILLVE
+540 EVTIEGELIL
-553 ICEKTL
+553 
-559 LLTVDMPYIEEVTN
+559 

>member
-1 MDFVKLQLVESPELK
+1 MLRLMLPTYVIILLPNVQNALAKLKEVYQRPIIADHWSLKEAKMDFVKLQLVESPELK
-16 VRKAELQCAPSV
+16 MTKAKLQDATSV

-36 SHGIK
+36 SHDIK
-41 GRSISQY
+41 EKPFGLQ
-48 SRYHHPY
+48 
-55 EHERPHFKGKSIICL
+55 
-70 DILEYKPVQPPRKR
+70 DILEYEPVQPQRKR

-115 KLVIRVVLRS
+115 KLVIRVVLRG

-140 CTSDVGTS
+140 CTSDVGAS
-148 LDEEDVSTLSQYI
+148 LDEKDVSTLSQYI
-161 TANKGKDTLFIM
+161 TANKGKETLFIM

-180 EELQEI
+180 EELQEK

-192 LNGKILPQSSFIITS
+192 INGKTLPQSSFIITS
-207 RPRASVPLH
+207 RPRASAPLH
-216 DKIDRRIEVSGFRE
+216 SKIDRRIEVSGFGE
-230 EEIEQFIRKY
+230 KEIEQFIGEY
-240 YGESSSSVADALLAR
+240 YGESSSSAATLIER
-255 LNSTMPRIKAMCFI
+255 LNSTLPQIKAMCFI

-280 DVLDAPPDTISD
+280 NALGAPPDTISD
-292 LFKSIICLTVKRHF
+292 LFQWIVCLTVKRHF
-306 EKNGV
+306 EKNGEEMEIV
-311 KMKIC
+311 

-349 ELSEDDHFGLM
+349 ELSEDEHFGLM

-366 SAFGGVTGS
+366 SVTGKVTRS
-375 YHFLHRTVQ
+375 YHFLHRTIQ

-390 AVKQLPAEEQRKF
+390 AVKQLPAEEQGKF
-403 WKERLVLGYNKR
+403 WKERLVLGYNKY
-415 GEFVL
+415 GEFIL

-445 LLFEPLKFTNDHMFA
+445 LLFEPLKFTNDRRFIGG
-460 AWTPLSEIA
+460 TPFPEIA

-477 EELCPRFMEYCSDA
+477 EELCQRVMEYYENKVVING
-491 DISYLSPQQLNSLAY
+491 DIRLSPYLSS
-506 LMTISRHNKRLS
+506 
-518 VSVSNQS
+518 
-525 DSFIQQISGKVTYLE
+525 
-540 EVIIKSELILLVE
+540 
-553 ICEKTL
+553 
-559 LLTVDMPYIEEVTN
+559 TV

>member
-36 SHGIK
+36 SHDI
-41 GRSISQY
+41 
-48 SRYHHPY
+48 
-55 EHERPHFKGKSIICL
+55 KGKSIGMQE
-70 DILEYKPVQPPRKR
+70 ILEYKPVQHPRKR

-115 KLVIRVVLRS
+115 KLVIRVVLRG

-148 LDEEDVSTLSQYI
+148 LHKEIPSLLSQFI
-161 TANKGKDTLFIM
+161 SSNGGEGTLFIM

-180 EELQEI
+180 EELQKN

-192 LNGKILPQSSFIITS
+192 INGKTLPQSSFIITS
-207 RPRASVPLH
+207 RPRASAPLH
-216 DKIDRRIEVSGFRE
+216 NKIERRIEVSGFGK
-230 EEIEQFIRKY
+230 EEIEQFIREY
-240 YGESSSSVADALLAR
+240 YGESSRSVADALLAR

-280 DVLDAPPDTISD
+280 DVFDAPPDTISD
-292 LFKSIICLTVKRHF
+292 LFKSIVCLTVKRHF

-311 KMKIC
+311 EKEIG

-326 RLIKLSQLA
+326 NLIKLSQLA

-375 YHFLHRTVQ
+375 YHFLHRTVE

-390 AVKQLPAEEQRKF
+390 AVKQLSAEEQGKF

-415 GEFVL
+415 GGFVL
-420 SDSNYEMPFLFFCG
+420 SNSSYEMPFLFFCG

-445 LLFEPLKFTNDHMFA
+445 LLFEPLKFTNNHRFA
-460 AWTPLSEIA
+460 EGTSFTEIA

-477 EELCPRFMEYCSDA
+477 EELCQRFMECCSDA
-491 DISYLSPQQLNSLAY
+491 DISFLSPHQLNSLAY
-506 LMTISRHNKRLS
+506 LMTISRHIKRLS
-518 VSVSNQS
+518 VRNPSDTS
-525 DSFIQQISGKVTYLE
+525 DSFFKQISEKFKISKKKVTYLE
-540 EVIIKSELILLVE
+540 EVTITGKLIL
-553 ICEKTL
+553 
-559 LLTVDMPYIEEVTN
+559 

>member
-1 MDFVKLQLVESPELK
+1 MEFFSLHLVNPSDLKPRRAEDAAAVKLACSTP
-16 VRKAELQCAPSV
+16 
-28 VLASATGQ
+28 
-36 SHGIK
+36 HG
-41 GRSISQY
+41 RE
-48 SRYHHPY
+48 P
-55 EHERPHFKGKSIICL
+55 FKGGPIRL
-70 DILEYKPVQPPRKR
+70 QEILEYEPVRPPRKR

-115 KLVIRVVLRS
+115 KLVIRIVLRG
-125 LPSDTTLSVE
+125 LPSDTTLSVK

-148 LDEEDVSTLSQYI
+148 LQKEIPSLLSQFI
-161 TANKGKDTLFIM
+161 SSNNGEGTLFIM

-180 EELQEI
+180 EELQKK

-192 LNGKILPQSSFIITS
+192 INGKTLPQSSFIITS
-207 RPRASVPLH
+207 RPRASAPLH
-216 DKIDRRIEVSGFRE
+216 DKIDRRIEVIGFGE
-230 EEIEQFIRKY
+230 EDIEQFTKKY
-240 YGESSSSVADALLAR
+240 YRESSDSATKLIER
-255 LNSTMPRIKAMCFI
+255 LNSTLPRIKAMCFI

-280 DVLDAPPDTISD
+280 DVLGAPPDTISD

-311 KMKIC
+311 KMEIG

-326 RLIKLSQLA
+326 CLIKLSQLA
-335 LDGVLKDVIIFHNL
+335 LDGVQKEDIIFHNL
-349 ELSEDDHFGLM
+349 KLSEDDHFGLM

-366 SAFGGVTGS
+366 SASGGVTGS

-390 AVKQLPAEEQRKF
+390 AVKQLPAEEQGKF

-420 SDSNYEMPFLFFCG
+420 SDSHYEMPFLFFCG
-434 IGGLENDAVRD
+434 IGGLENDAVRN
-445 LLFEPLKFTNDHMFA
+445 LLFEHLAFTNDRRFA
-460 AWTPLSEIA
+460 GGTPFTEIT
-469 TAVAESRN
+469 TAVAESRD
-477 EELCPRFMEYCSDA
+477 EELCQRFMEYSSDA
-491 DISYLSPQQLNSLAY
+491 HISYLSSHQLNSLAY
-506 LMTISRHNKRLS
+506 LMTISRHIKQFS
-518 VSVSNQS
+518 DISSDTS
-525 DSFIQQISGKVTYLE
+525 DSFFKQISEKVTYLE
-540 EVIIKSELILLVE
+540 EVTITGKLIL
-553 ICEKTL
+553 
-559 LLTVDMPYIEEVTN
+559 

>member
-1 MDFVKLQLVESPELK
+1 MEFVSLHLVNPSDLKPRRAEDAAAVKLAFS
-16 VRKAELQCAPSV
+16 
-28 VLASATGQ
+28 T
-36 SHGIK
+36 
-41 GRSISQY
+41 
-48 SRYHHPY
+48 
-55 EHERPHFKGKSIICL
+55 PHRREPFKGGPIRL
-70 DILEYKPVQPPRKR
+70 QEILEYEPVRPPRKR

-107 EGTFASEY
+107 EGTFASEN
-115 KLVIRVVLRS
+115 KLVIRVVLRG
-125 LPSDTTLSVE
+125 LPAHTTLSVE

-140 CTSDVGTS
+140 CTSDVGAS
-148 LDEEDVSTLSQYI
+148 LDEEEVSTLSQYI

-180 EELQEI
+180 EKLQEK

-192 LNGKILPQSSFIITS
+192 INGKTLPQSSFIITS
-207 RPRASVPLH
+207 RPRASTPLH
-216 DKIDRRIEVSGFRE
+216 DKIDRRIEVSGFGE
-230 EEIEQFIRKY
+230 EEIEQFIKKY

-255 LNSTMPRIKAMCFI
+255 LNSTLPRIKAMCFI

-311 KMKIC
+311 EMEIG

-326 RLIKLSQLA
+326 SLIKLSQRA
-335 LDGVLKDVIIFHNL
+335 LIGVLKDVIIFHNL
-349 ELSEDDHFGLM
+349 KLSEDDHFGLM

-390 AVKQLPAEEQRKF
+390 AVKQLPAEEQRMF
-403 WKERLVLGYNKR
+403 WKKSLVLGYKR
-415 GEFVL
+415 GKFVL
-420 SDSNYEMPFLFFCG
+420 SNSSYEMPFLFFCG

-445 LLFEPLKFTNDHMFA
+445 LLFEPLAFTNDHRFA
-460 AWTPLSEIA
+460 ERTSFPQIA

-477 EELCPRFMEYCSDA
+477 EELCQRVMEYRSDA
-491 DISYLSPQQLNSLAY
+491 DIRYLSPHQLNSLAY
-506 LMTISRHNKRLS
+506 LMTISRHIKRLS
-518 VSVSNQS
+518 VWATP
-525 DSFIQQISGKVTYLE
+525 DSFFKQISGKVTYLE
-540 EVIIKSELILLVE
+540 EVTIDSELI
-553 ICEKTL
+553 
-559 LLTVDMPYIEEVTN
+559 

>member
-36 SHGIK
+36 SHDI
-41 GRSISQY
+41 
-48 SRYHHPY
+48 
-55 EHERPHFKGKSIICL
+55 KGKSIGMQE
-70 DILEYKPVQPPRKR
+70 ILEYKPVQPPKKC

-107 EGTFASEY
+107 EGKFACEY
-115 KLVIRVVLRS
+115 KLVIRVVLRG

-148 LDEEDVSTLSQYI
+148 LQKEIPSLLSQFI
-161 TANKGKDTLFIM
+161 SSNGGEGTLFIM

-180 EELQEI
+180 EELQKN

-192 LNGKILPQSSFIITS
+192 INGKTLPQSSFIITS
-207 RPRASVPLH
+207 RPRASAPLH
-216 DKIDRRIEVSGFRE
+216 DKIERRIEVSGFGK

-240 YGESSSSVADALLAR
+240 YGESSSSVADALLER
-255 LNSTMPRIKAMCFI
+255 LNSTLPRIKAMCFI

-280 DVLDAPPDTISD
+280 DVFDAPPDTISD

-306 EKNGV
+306 EKIGV
-311 KMKIC
+311 EKEIG
-316 SFEDVLRLCP
+316 SFGDVLRLCP

-375 YHFLHRTVQ
+375 YHFLHRTVE

-390 AVKQLPAEEQRKF
+390 AVKQLPAEEQRRF
-403 WKERLVLGYNKR
+403 WKERLVLGYHKR
-415 GEFVL
+415 GGFVL
-420 SDSNYEMPFLFFCG
+420 SHSNYEMPFLFFCG

-445 LLFEPLKFTNDHMFA
+445 LLFEPLAFTNDCRFTRG
-460 AWTPLSEIA
+460 TPFTEIG

-477 EELCPRFMEYCSDA
+477 EELCQRFMECCSHA
-491 DISYLSPQQLNSLAY
+491 DISFLSSHQLNSLAY
-506 LMTISRHNKRLS
+506 LMTISRHIKRLS
-518 VSVSNQS
+518 VRNPSNTT

-540 EVIIKSELILLVE
+540 EVTIEGELIL
-553 ICEKTL
+553 
-559 LLTVDMPYIEEVTN
+559 

>member
-1 MDFVKLQLVESPELK
+1 MKYSHVQNALTNLEEVYQNPVISNHWLLKLAIMDFVKLQLVESPELK
-16 VRKAELQCAPSV
+16 MRKAELQCAPSV
-28 VLASATGQ
+28 VLATATGQ
-36 SHGIK
+36 SHNI
-41 GRSISQY
+41 
-48 SRYHHPY
+48 
-55 EHERPHFKGKSIICL
+55 KGKSISL
-70 DILEYKPVQPPRKR
+70 QEILEYEPVQPPRKR

-98 TKQLCYKFA
+98 TKHLCYQFA
-107 EGTFASEY
+107 EGTFAGEY
-115 KLVIRVVLRS
+115 KLVIRVVLRG
-125 LPSDTTLSVE
+125 LPSDTTLSVK

-140 CTSDVGTS
+140 CTSDVGAS

-161 TANKGKDTLFIM
+161 TANKGEDTLFIM

-180 EELQEI
+180 EKLQKK

-192 LNGKILPQSSFIITS
+192 LNGKTLPQSSFIITS

-216 DKIDRRIEVSGFRE
+216 DKIDRRIEVTGFGE
-230 EEIEQFIRKY
+230 EEIEQFIREY

-255 LNSTMPRIKAMCFI
+255 LNTTLSQIKAMCFI

-311 KMKIC
+311 EMEIG

-335 LDGVLKDVIIFHNL
+335 LDGVLKDVIVFHNL

-403 WKERLVLGYNKR
+403 WKERLVLGYNKE
-415 GEFVL
+415 GDFVL

-445 LLFEPLKFTNDHMFA
+445 LLFEPLAFTNNHMFDR
-460 AWTPLSEIA
+460 WTPFPVIA

-477 EELCPRFMEYCSDA
+477 EKLCQRFMEYCSDA
-491 DISYLSPQQLNSLAY
+491 DIRFLSPHKLNSLAY
-506 LMTISRHNKRLS
+506 LMTISRHIKRLS
-518 VSVSNQS
+518 VSVRNTT
-525 DSFIQQISGKVTYLE
+525 DSFLKQISGKVTYLE
-540 EVIIKSELILLVE
+540 EVTIKGELIL
-553 ICEKTL
+553 
-559 LLTVDMPYIEEVTN
+559 

>member
-16 VRKAELQCAPSV
+16 MRKAELQCAPSV

-36 SHGIK
+36 SHDIK
-41 GRSISQY
+41 GNFISHY
-48 SRYHHPY
+48 SRYHHPF
-55 EHERPHFKGKSIICL
+55 EHERPHFKGKSIVL
-70 DILEYKPVQPPRKR
+70 QDILEYEPVRPPRKH

-115 KLVIRVVLRS
+115 KLVIRVVLRG

-140 CTSDVGTS
+140 CTSDVGAS
-148 LDEEDVSTLSQYI
+148 LDEEDVSTLSRYI

-180 EELQEI
+180 EKLQEK

-192 LNGKILPQSSFIITS
+192 INGKTLPQSSFIITS
-207 RPRASVPLH
+207 RPRASAPLH
-216 DKIDRRIEVSGFRE
+216 DKIDRRIEVSGFGE
-230 EEIEQFIRKY
+230 KEIEQFISKY
-240 YGESSSSVADALLAR
+240 YGESSSSVADALIAR

-311 KMKIC
+311 KSKMG

-326 RLIKLSQLA
+326 SLSQLA
-335 LDGVLKDVIIFHNL
+335 LDGVLKDVIIFPNL

-366 SAFGGVTGS
+366 SAFGEVTGS

-403 WKERLVLGYNKR
+403 WKERLVLGYNKYR
-415 GEFVL
+415 EFVL

-445 LLFEPLKFTNDHMFA
+445 LLFEPLAFTNDHRFA
-460 AWTPLSEIA
+460 KGTPFTEIA

-477 EELCPRFMEYCSDA
+477 EELCQRVMEYCSDA
-491 DISYLSPQQLNSLAY
+491 DIDYNLSPHQLNSLAY
-506 LMTISRHNKRLS
+506 LMTISRHIKRLS
-518 VSVSNQS
+518 VRNY

-540 EVIIKSELILLVE
+540 EVTIRGELIL
-553 ICEKTL
+553 
-559 LLTVDMPYIEEVTN
+559 